1 MRPRLLRPP
10 LFLIGRSR
18 DFSGLVR
25 VTSAKSDVVIVRRE
39 GVYGRYFLVGIVP
52 PSLGEAVELLDALP
66 GLECDDRLEAV
77 GCATLILALALD
89 LAADVHPVDLGD
101 TDLDD
106 RPDCFVDPGAVGL
119 TLPVE

>member
-10 LFLIGRSR
+10 LFLLGRSR
-18 DFSGLVR
+18 DCSGLVR

-66 GLECDDRLEAV
+66 GLERDDRLEAV
-77 GCATLILALALD
+77 GSATLEPALALD
-89 LAADVHPVDLGD
+89 LATDTDQVDLGHA
-101 TDLDD
+101 DLED
-106 RPDCFVDPGAVGL
+106 RFDGLLDLRAVG
-119 TLPVE
+119 